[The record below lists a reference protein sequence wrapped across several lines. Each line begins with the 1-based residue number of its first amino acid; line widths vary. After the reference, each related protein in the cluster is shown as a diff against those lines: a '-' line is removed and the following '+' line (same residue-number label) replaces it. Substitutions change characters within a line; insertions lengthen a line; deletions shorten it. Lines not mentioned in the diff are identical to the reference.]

1 VGSRLSLSACVKRV
15 SAWLPSKKIKPK
27 KKKSEKIKG
36 IHVQIYKDSSPPYVP
51 STGAVESS
59 LEQRPL
65 PAGRLISQ
73 FENKIT
79 NGQEKKKKEGRP

>member
-1 VGSRLSLSACVKRV
+1 MKEN
-15 SAWLPSKKIKPK
+15 KTQK
-27 KKKSEKIKG
+27 EKIKG

-79 NGQEKKKKEGRP
+79 NGQEKKKKEGRPGAGLGK